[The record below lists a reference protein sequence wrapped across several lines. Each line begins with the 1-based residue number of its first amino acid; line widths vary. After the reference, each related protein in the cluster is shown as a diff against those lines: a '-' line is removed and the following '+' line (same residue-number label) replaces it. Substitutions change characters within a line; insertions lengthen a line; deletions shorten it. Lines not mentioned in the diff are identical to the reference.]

1 MGEHAKLS
9 ASGAKRWMNCPP
21 SAEIESKLPDQQT
34 TFAAEGTLAHRLAEM
49 QIRIYLG
56 GNDGADI
63 AEFEEC
69 CKAEGV
75 TQEMLDYVQIYVDF
89 VIEQINVAR
98 AVSPDAV
105 ILLEDR
111 LDFSHIVPGGFG
123 TGDVVIIADGLC
135 KVIDLK
141 YGKGVP
147 VSAVENPQMRL
158 YGLGAIN
165 LYDFLYDIQRVRMTI
180 MQPRLSPE
188 PDSEELT
195 AAELIAWG
203 ETEVKPKALLAAEGK
218 GEFKSGDWC
227 RFCKIR
233 HTCRTRAEENLQ
245 LEKFDLQKPPTL
257 TIPEIAE
264 ILGRAD
270 QLIAWAGDVKGWAL
284 EQAEKHGVTFPG
296 WKLVEGRS
304 NRAYT
309 DKLQVENAL
318 IIAGYLSE
326 AIHKEPELLGI
337 TEMEKLIGKTK
348 FGELLGELVI
358 KPPGKPTLAPEA
370 DKRPAINS
378 VASAQADFADMP
390 APDQKPEKDFSN
402 LGATPLEQYRTVKK
416 RIGG

>member
-1 MGEHAKLS
+1 MADHAKLS

-34 TFAAEGTLAHRLAEM
+34 TFAAEGTLAHALAESM
-49 QIRIYLG
+49 LRHYLYS
-56 GNDGADI
+56 DDYAPITADKDMI
-63 AEFEEC
+63 
-69 CKAEGV
+69 
-75 TQEMLDYVQIYVDF
+75 DYIQSYVDF
-89 VIEQINVAR
+89 VIERINEAR
-98 AVSPDAV
+98 AVSSDAV

-111 LDFSHIVPGGFG
+111 LDFSPWVPDGFG

-135 KVIDLK
+135 EVIDLK

-147 VSAVENPQMRL
+147 VAAAENPQMRL

-165 LYDFLYDIQRVRMTI
+165 LYDFLYDIQRVRTTI
-180 MQPRLSPE
+180 MQPRLNPE

-203 ETEVKPKALLAAEGK
+203 ESEVKPKALLAAEGK

-233 HTCRTRAEENLQ
+233 HICRVRAEENLK
-245 LEKFDLQKPPTL
+245 LEAYDLAKPATL

-270 QLIAWAGDVKGWAL
+270 QLIAWAGDVKEWAL
-284 EQAEKHGVTFPG
+284 DQAEKHGVNFPG

-326 AIHKEPELLGI
+326 AIHTEPELLGI
-337 TEMEKLIGKTK
+337 TAMEKLIGKTK
-348 FGELLGELVI
+348 FNEILGDLVM

-378 VASAQADFADMP
+378 VASAQADFAGLSTPTETTEDDP
-390 APDQKPEKDFSN
+390 HEKRRKE
-402 LGATPLEQYRTVKK
+402 LGLSVLEYHKK
-416 RIGG
+416 MTKGL